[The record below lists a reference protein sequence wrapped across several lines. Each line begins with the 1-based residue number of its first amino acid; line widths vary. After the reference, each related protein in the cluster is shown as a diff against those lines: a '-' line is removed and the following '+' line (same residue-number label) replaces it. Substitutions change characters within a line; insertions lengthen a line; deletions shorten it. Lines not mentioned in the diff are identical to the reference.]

1 MDRVI
6 CFGAAGG
13 GRREKSRIQR
23 NYKILCYTDNDPRK
37 WGGTIEDISIVSPDE
52 ALNKEFD
59 YVVITSQPGL
69 QSIKKQLNNAGIPD
83 QKIITSFVDYELRA
97 RIEWLKSFAIMHQD
111 DDKSFQCAE
120 AGVFEGDFAKYI
132 NSIFSD
138 RKLFLFDTFEGF
150 SQTDIEKESS
160 DYAKAGDYSNTS
172 VDLVMGK
179 MVHPDN
185 VEIYK
190 GFFPDSAKGVKGTFM
205 FVNLDLDLYEPTIQG
220 LRFFKDKMSSGAAIL
235 VHDYFAETFDGP
247 KRAVDEF
254 IAENRALNYHA
265 YPIGDK
271 LSALITGF

>member
-6 CFGAAGG
+6 CFGAGGG
-13 GRREKSRIQR
+13 GRREKNRIQQ
-23 NYKILCYTDNDPRK
+23 NYKILCFTDNDPQK
-37 WGGTIEDISIVSPDE
+37 WGGSIEGIPIVPPTE
-52 ALNKEFD
+52 ALDEDFD

-69 QSIKKQLNNAGIPD
+69 QSIMVQLNEAGIPD

-97 RIEWLKSFAIMHQD
+97 RIEWLKSFAIMHQN
-111 DDKSFQCAE
+111 DDKSLQCAE

-132 NSIFSD
+132 NSIFPD

-150 SQTDIEKESS
+150 SQSDIDKESS

-172 VDLVMGK
+172 VVLVMSK
-179 MVHPDN
+179 MKHPEN
-185 VEIYK
+185 VEIHK
-190 GFFPDSAKGVKGTFM
+190 GFFPDSAKDTEGSFL